1 MALTSL
7 PAAYM
12 RGGTSRALFFD
23 QGDLPALQGGDR
35 AAWDRIFCA
44 ALGSPDPAARQLD
57 GMGGGI
63 TSLSKVAVIGP
74 PTRPDADLDYTFAQ
88 VDVTAPVVGYR
99 GNCGNISSAVGPY
112 ALWSGLVRAEGAQA
126 VVRIHNTNTGKL
138 IRARFP
144 VEDGQLARHGPLALD
159 GVAGTAASIELAFPD
174 PGGAAT
180 GRVFPTGLR
189 QERLPVPGRGTVRA
203 SMVDICNPLLIL
215 AAEDF
220 GLAGDEAPLAL
231 AGDVGLLASLSEAR
245 CLAALAMGLVADPQ
259 EARLSLRNLPLVAL
273 VSRSKEADLRVRM
286 FSSDQPHKAS
296 PLTGAMALS
305 AAAAI
310 PGTLAHDH
318 AATAGER
325 FRLAHA
331 SGLLEV
337 AARGRFDADE
347 PVITETTVMRTAR
360 LLMTGRVY
368 F

>member
-126 VVRIHNTNTGKL
+126 ALFATRYLLAQK
-138 IRARFP
+138 AR
-144 VEDGQLARHGPLALD
+144 
-159 GVAGTAASIELAFPD
+159 
-174 PGGAAT
+174 GA
-180 GRVFPTGLR
+180 P
-189 QERLPVPGRGTVRA
+189 
-203 SMVDICNPLLIL
+203 
-215 AAEDF
+215 
-220 GLAGDEAPLAL
+220 
-231 AGDVGLLASLSEAR
+231 GLLAAFHLGAAQGQRVGGVRPRGQRRALFTGANKSRLDGRSRSHYPANSRNVLHRIAKQCLLAEIARAGSAPQLSILCQSTHPPPR
-245 CLAALAMGLVADPQ
+245 LHAAL
-259 EARLSLRNLPLVAL
+259 
-273 VSRSKEADLRVRM
+273 SRSL
-286 FSSDQPHKAS
+286 
-296 PLTGAMALS
+296 GA
-305 AAAAI
+305 
-310 PGTLAHDH
+310 
-318 AATAGER
+318 
-325 FRLAHA
+325 
-331 SGLLEV
+331 
-337 AARGRFDADE
+337 
-347 PVITETTVMRTAR
+347 TET
-360 LLMTGRVY
+360 
-368 F
+368 